1 MKPQQLDETTNAS
14 HVLGF
19 LAVQRLETSNCLKM
33 VVQESQ
39 KRDVAQGSYRRR

>member
-19 LAVQRLETSNCLKM
+19 LAVQRLETSNC
-33 VVQESQ
+33 ESQ